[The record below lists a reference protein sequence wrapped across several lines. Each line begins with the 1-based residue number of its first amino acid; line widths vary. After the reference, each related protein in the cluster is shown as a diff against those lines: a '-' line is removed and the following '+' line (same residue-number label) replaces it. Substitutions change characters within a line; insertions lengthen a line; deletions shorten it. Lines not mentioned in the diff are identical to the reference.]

1 MMAAMALTAVAIL
14 GTYSRGAL
22 LGGMAMGLYL
32 LLKSPYRLQLA
43 LGGALVLIPVLLLLP
58 QKWYDRM
65 ETIQNY
71 QEDSSAMG
79 RIYAWQFTGRLIQAR
94 PLVGGGFEPYTA
106 ETYQRYAPDIAR
118 LTNRPQGPHSNYF
131 KVLGEHGPIGLFLYL
146 GTMVLGWRKA
156 GWIIR
161 RTRERADLKWA
172 ADLAAMIQVSLVG
185 YAVAGAFLGMTYFDL
200 YYHLLAVL
208 VLLPVIL
215 QPQLASAASREGKV
229 PGQAVGAE
237 ALPGGRW

>member
-1 MMAAMALTAVAIL
+1 
-14 GTYSRGAL
+14 
-22 LGGMAMGLYL
+22 MGLYL

-79 RIYAWQFTGRLIQAR
+79 RIYAWQFTGRLVQAR
-94 PLVGGGFEPYTA
+94 PVLGGGFEPYTA

-118 LTNRPQGPHSNYF
+118 LTARPQGPHSNYF
-131 KVLGEHGPIGLFLYL
+131 KVLGEHGPIGLLLYL
-146 GTMVLGWRKA
+146 ATGVLAWRKA

-161 RTRERADLKWA
+161 RTKGRGDLKWA
-172 ADLAAMIQVSLVG
+172 SDLAAMIQVSIVG

-215 QPQLASAASREGKV
+215 QPQLAQAPRAAEGATEK
-229 PGQAVGAE
+229 AVGAG
-237 ALPGGRW
+237 ALPGATRDP